1 MTFAEA
7 LLEQAP
13 LVSRR
18 QLDGARGRLRGLDVR
33 EWQAVE
39 ELGQRIAE
47 AIAIELLDQAE
58 RDRRLAAALA
68 GPPT

>member
-1 MTFAEA
+1 MAPAVASEA
-7 LLEQAP
+7 WTCAK
-13 LVSRR
+13 
-18 QLDGARGRLRGLDVR
+18 
-33 EWQAVE
+33 WQAVE

>member
-1 MTFAEA
+1 MTLAEA

-18 QLDGARGRLRGLDVR
+18 QLDGARGGLRGLDER
-33 EWQAVE
+33 EWQVVE